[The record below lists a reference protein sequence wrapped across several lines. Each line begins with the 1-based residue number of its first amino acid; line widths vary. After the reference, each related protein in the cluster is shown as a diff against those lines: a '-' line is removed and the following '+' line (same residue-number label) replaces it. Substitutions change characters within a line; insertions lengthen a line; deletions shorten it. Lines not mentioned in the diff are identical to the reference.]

1 MSTTTLAARS
11 GDPCVA
17 ARRDI
22 EDFLFL
28 EARLADESRYDDWEA
43 LLEPD
48 MFYWVPAGN
57 VVDPD
62 PEMTVSVI
70 ADNRRR
76 VKNRI
81 AQLKTGLRLAQQPA
95 SPMRRLLANI
105 EIGALGT
112 DEFAVWCNFILCEF
126 RIQATRETVMWA
138 GRYEYRLRR
147 RAEGFGMFYKRVALT
162 NASDPLPALAFLI

>member
-1 MSTTTLAARS
+1 MSVTTHPARTEDPDLA
-11 GDPCVA
+11 V
-17 ARRDI
+17 RREI

-57 VVDPD
+57 IADPD
-62 PEMTVSVI
+62 PEMNVSVI
-70 ADNRRR
+70 ADNRKR

-105 EIGALGT
+105 EIGALGP
-112 DEFAVWCNFILCEF
+112 DEFAAWCNFILCEF

-147 RAEGFGMFYKRVALT
+147 RKEGFGIFYKRVSLT
-162 NASDPLPALAFLI
+162 NASDPLPALPFLI